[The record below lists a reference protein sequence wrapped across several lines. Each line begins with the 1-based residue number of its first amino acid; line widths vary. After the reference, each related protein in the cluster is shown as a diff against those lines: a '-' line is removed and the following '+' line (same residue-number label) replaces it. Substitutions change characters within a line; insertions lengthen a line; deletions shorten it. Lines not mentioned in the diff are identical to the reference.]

1 MTALSSQSPSM
12 AARNGGGPSP
22 ARELRYD
29 ARSLAR
35 HLVASGV
42 AGENDLRVA
51 AEVARRSG
59 TSDLRA
65 LLDLGSVG
73 EEALAG
79 AIAVWSGC
87 ARWRAAEE
95 TGAVLD
101 PAEGLPED
109 FMKAHGVLALEAS
122 ETADAAAPGGSAVA
136 APIRLVVAD
145 PSDHL
150 SWSAVQSRFSGR
162 PTTVLVGTQKEIGQ
176 FLAERSS
183 RGDTAEGPAVEA
195 SLDVS
200 SEIGALRE
208 LASEA
213 PVIRFFNQAA
223 DRAMDL
229 GASDIHIERY
239 DRRVSL
245 RLRVD
250 GVLIEQ
256 PPPAAAMYEALLCR
270 IKILANLDIAER
282 RRAQDGRI
290 RLRLRGRAV
299 DMRVSI
305 VPTTYGQD
313 AAIRLQDRQ
322 RLADIK
328 LEDLGFSKENIGKL
342 FAAADR
348 SHGIVLITGP
358 TGSGKTTTL
367 YALVRRL
374 VNPETKVVTVED
386 PVEYQMDGVTQI
398 QVNPAINL
406 TFGNTLRNILRHDPD
421 VILVGEIRDKETA
434 EMAFQSALTGHMVLS
449 TLHTN
454 DVPST
459 FVRLVDMGVEP
470 YLVNAA
476 IEGVQAQRLVR
487 RVCPVCRNVP
497 AARVNCK
504 ASTGTGPGGS
514 QGCGGIGYKGRLA
527 VMEFSGVS
535 GALKRA
541 MLQGADEHRL
551 RDTLLS
557 EGYLPMRVDAQRL
570 VDAGLTDEAEVV
582 RALGAAGADATGES
596 R

>member
-1 MTALSSQSPSM
+1 MIAQTPNNPSGSPQ
-12 AARNGGGPSP
+12 AARTAAPSGT
-22 ARELRYD
+22 LRYD

-35 HLVASGV
+35 HLVVTGV
-42 AGENDLRVA
+42 ASENDLRVA

-59 TSDLRA
+59 SSDLRA
-65 LLDLGSVG
+65 LLELGSVG
-73 EEALAG
+73 EDALA
-79 AIAVWSGC
+79 AALSAWSGC
-87 ARWRAAEE
+87 PRWRAEDE
-95 TGAVLD
+95 TGALLD
-101 PAEGLPED
+101 PNDGLPED
-109 FMKAHGVLALEAS
+109 FMKSHGVVALEAAEPPDAS
-122 ETADAAAPGGSAVA
+122 GTAPV
-136 APIRLVVAD
+136 RLVVAD

-150 SWSAVQSRFSGR
+150 SWSAVQSRFVGR
-162 PTTVLVGTQKEIGQ
+162 STRVLVGTQKEIGL
-176 FLAERSS
+176 FLAERSAGS
-183 RGDTAEGPAVEA
+183 GPDADTGTETA
-195 SLDVS
+195 LDVT

-229 GASDIHIERY
+229 GASDIHVERY
-239 DRRVSL
+239 DRRMSL

-250 GVLIEQ
+250 GVLVEQ
-256 PPPAAAMYEALLCR
+256 PPPPPAMYEALLCR

-290 RLRLRGRAV
+290 KLRLRGRSV

-328 LEDLGFSKENIGKL
+328 LEDLGFSPENIGRL
-342 FAAADR
+342 FAVAEK

-367 YALVRRL
+367 YALLRRL
-374 VNPETKVVTVED
+374 VNAETKVVTVED

-421 VILVGEIRDKETA
+421 VILVGEVRDKETA

-459 FVRLVDMGVEP
+459 FVRLIDMGVEP

-476 IEGVQAQRLVR
+476 VEGVQAQRLVR
-487 RVCPVCRNVP
+487 RVCVACANKEPARAACRV
-497 AARVNCK
+497 
-504 ASTGTGPGGS
+504 
-514 QGCGGIGYKGRLA
+514 CGGIGYKGRLA
-527 VMEFSGVS
+527 VMEFSTVS
-535 GALKRA
+535 AALKRA

-551 RDTLLS
+551 RDALLQ
-557 EGYLPMRVDAQRL
+557 EGYLPMRVDALRL
-570 VDAGLTDEAEVV
+570 IDAGLTDEAEVV
-582 RALGAAGADATGES
+582 RALGHAGADATGEA
-596 R
+596 RG

>member
-1 MTALSSQSPSM
+1 VTTLSS
-12 AARNGGGPSP
+12 GSP
-22 ARELRYD
+22 ATTLRYD

-35 HLVASGV
+35 ALIASR
-42 AGENDLRVA
+42 AASENDLRVA
-51 AEVARRSG
+51 AEVARRNG
-59 TSDLRA
+59 VTDLRA
-65 LLDLGSVG
+65 LLDLGSIS

-79 AIAVWSGC
+79 ALCAWSGC
-87 ARWRAAEE
+87 PRWRGADE
-95 TGAVLD
+95 TGTLLD
-101 PAEGLPED
+101 AETGLPLE
-109 FMKAHGVLALEAS
+109 FMKSHGVLALDSPEA
-122 ETADAAAPGGSAVA
+122 GG
-136 APIRLVVAD
+136 PLRLVVAD

-150 SWSAVQSRFSGR
+150 GWASVQARFAGR
-162 PTTVLVGTQKEIGQ
+162 EQRVLIGTQKEITQ
-176 FLAERSS
+176 FLAERGVS
-183 RGDTAEGPAVEA
+183 AEAADADAPGSGAGGA
-195 SLDVS
+195 LDIS
-200 SEIGALRE
+200 SEIGQLRE

-229 GASDIHIERY
+229 GASDLHLERF

-245 RLRVD
+245 RMRVD
-250 GVLIEQ
+250 GVLVDQ
-256 PPPAAAMYEALLCR
+256 PPPAAAMYEALMCR

-282 RRAQDGRI
+282 RRSQDGRI
-290 RLRLRGRAV
+290 RLRLRGRAI

-313 AAIRLQDRQ
+313 AVIRLQDRQ

-328 LEDLGFSKENIGKL
+328 LEDLGFADADIARL
-342 FAAADR
+342 FKAADK

-367 YALVRRL
+367 YALLRRL
-374 VNPETKVVTVED
+374 VNIETKVITVED

-434 EMAFQSALTGHMVLS
+434 EMAFQAALTGHMVLS

-459 FVRLVDMGVEP
+459 FIRLLDMGVEP

-476 IEGVQAQRLVR
+476 VEGVQAQRLVR
-487 RVCPVCRNVP
+487 RLCRACSNAP
-497 AARVNCK
+497 DKRESCRE
-504 ASTGTGPGGS
+504 
-514 QGCGGIGYKGRLA
+514 CGRIGYKGRLA
-527 VMEFSGVS
+527 VMEFTGVS
-535 GALKRA
+535 PAIKRA
-541 MLQGADEHRL
+541 LLQGADEHRL
-551 RDTLLS
+551 REILLS

-570 VDAGLTDEAEVV
+570 VDEKKTDEAEVV
-582 RALGAAGADATGES
+582 RALGQAGSEAEDHLKGAGSSGRAGA
-596 R
+596 